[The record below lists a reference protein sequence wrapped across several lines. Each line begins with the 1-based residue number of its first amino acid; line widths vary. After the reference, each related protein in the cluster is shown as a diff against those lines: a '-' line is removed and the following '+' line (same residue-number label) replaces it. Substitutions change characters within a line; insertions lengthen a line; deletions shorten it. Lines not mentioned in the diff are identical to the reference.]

1 MVDYSI
7 TITIVKNDRQLG
19 LEDAEGEEMDLLSK
33 NSLLLC
39 LEDLHCHDI

>member
-1 MVDYSI
+1 MVDYPI

-19 LEDAEGEEMDLLSK
+19 LEDAEEEELDLLSK

-39 LEDLHCHDI
+39 LEDLHHHDI